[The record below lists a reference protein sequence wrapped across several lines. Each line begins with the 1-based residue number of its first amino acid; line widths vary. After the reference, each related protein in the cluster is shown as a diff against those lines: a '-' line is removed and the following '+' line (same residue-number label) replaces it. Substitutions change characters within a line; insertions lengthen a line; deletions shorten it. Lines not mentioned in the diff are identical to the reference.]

1 MQANETLDLDAF
13 DDAQSATV
21 ILKNPATGA
30 PTAASVD
37 VIGPEHPV
45 RKKIM
50 MDRARKLRSD
60 FQRTGKLSM
69 NDPLDDI
76 DDETDFLVA
85 CTTGWTGLT
94 ASGQPLVYSTDESR
108 RLYTNPKKQWL
119 RAQVKMALDEAE
131 RFIQNSAKA

>member
-1 MQANETLDLDAF
+1 MQPNETLDLDAF

-30 PTAASVD
+30 PTAASID
-37 VIGPEHPV
+37 VLGPEHPV

-85 CTTGWTGLT
+85 STTGWTGLT
-94 ASGQPLVYSTDESR
+94 SNGQALAYSADESR

-119 RAQVKMALDEAE
+119 RAQVKKALDEAE
-131 RFIQNSAKA
+131 RFIQSSAKA